1 VLFLHNG
8 GGNIFRWIPGPKSSQ
23 RLDSHFTWAHLS
35 SSEAL
40 AAHAGVAYRACADME
55 DFPAAYQELLESPE
69 AAILEV
75 FTDAEV
81 SEHAWK
87 DRFQP

>member
-1 VLFLHNG
+1 
-8 GGNIFRWIPGPKSSQ
+8 
-23 RLDSHFTWAHLS
+23 
-35 SSEAL
+35 L
-40 AAHAGVAYRACADME
+40 AAHAGVAYRACADMA

>member
-1 VLFLHNG
+1 M
-8 GGNIFRWIPGPKSSQ
+8 
-23 RLDSHFTWAHLS
+23 A
-35 SSEAL
+35 
-40 AAHAGVAYRACADME
+40 